1 MSGPVTMSLG
11 RFAFEALGF
20 SYTDVSRSLE
30 TPWQGIAVASGFD
43 TLQWTGPKSDGV
55 SIKGVLFPVALGG
68 AAGLEGI
75 RKAAIAGTPLM
86 LVSLGGQI
94 FGNYVVEGVKED
106 RAYHDRV
113 GTPRQNGYEISLKFY
128 PGIAGGNAPISL
140 GGILNLGL

>member
-11 RFAFEALGF
+11 PYAFEALGF
-20 SYTDVSRSLE
+20 SYTDVQRSLE
-30 TPWQGIAVASGFD
+30 TPWQDVAVARGFD
-43 TLQWTGPKSDGV
+43 VLQWTGPKSDGV

-94 FGNYVVEGVKED
+94 YGNYVVERVTED
-106 RAYHDRV
+106 RGYHDRR
-113 GTPRQNGYEISLKFY
+113 GTPQQNSYELKLTAY
-128 PGIAGGNAPISL
+128 NKAVGGGLAISL
-140 GGILNLGL
+140 GGILNLGF